1 MDDKVPK
8 LFVFKQ
14 SYKSRNRPS
23 TRVLNQKH
31 LVYIATR
38 PGVMRNPECGFGLWG
53 KLPDMKASKDI
64 DDLRT
69 AYQVIGK
76 ASEGHTLY
84 RAILSVDN
92 NTARDYDLYDRETW
106 QKLIN
111 TRISVIQREMHIKP
125 ENFRWVA
132 SMHYKKR
139 HPHVHILYWDDGK
152 EPRQEFIS
160 KERFEQISERVRTT
174 FSRAVYFEKELKTV
188 QAEQTETAKAVR
200 LQLSAMLKSVNL
212 PDALDLDHVKAE
224 ELDALGKG
232 LEELARALPSTGRLK
247 YGLLKAEYR
256 QKLDEW
262 LGQVIKI
269 SDFSKLEQKYLK
281 LSTDVT
287 RLYGNDESKTEQFL
301 KQAHGTLFTEL
312 GNETLSYLK
321 EVALEL
327 QSREPPGDIQGLSV
341 ATWRIAGQLLRT
353 DPDFAELLKSLPKWR
368 TPDSAILKEELI
380 KKKVDGLTRSLASDL
395 RVRSRAAG
403 YVATAKVTNQS
414 PAKELR
420 KEANS
425 ALYRATRAAVIEAI
439 GKNMGDVQAGEMGTS
454 PGDLQELSEASRHMA
469 GQLLGK
475 SPSFAALLT
484 ALPKQHQPIGKL
496 MQDAAIKEQINSVV
510 QELTHDLRI
519 RSKIDR
525 LTVETADSKN
535 AAQEEKSAAYKDLYR
550 SMNKLVLETM
560 RQEMQYDVQE
570 QREMATMALLRLFRS
585 GSQSKN
591 QLQCQRDLQREK
603 YRNLSETAKRDL
615 QKKRQQEGSWSME
628 F

>member
-1 MDDKVPK
+1 MSDKVPE

-23 TRVLNQKH
+23 TRILNQKH
-31 LVYIATR
+31 LVYISTR

-53 KLPDMKASKDI
+53 KLPGMKASKNI
-64 DDLRT
+64 DDLRK
-69 AYQVIGK
+69 AYRVVGK

-84 RAILSVDN
+84 RAILSVDK
-92 NTARDYDLYDRETW
+92 NTAKDYDLYDRETW

-125 ENFRWVA
+125 EDFRWVA

-139 HPHVHILYWDDGK
+139 HPHVHILYWDNGK

-160 KERFEQISERVRTT
+160 KEHFEQISERVRTT
-174 FSRAVYFEKELKTV
+174 FSRALYFEKELKAV
-188 QAEQTETAKAVR
+188 QAEQDETSKAVR
-200 LQLSAMLKSVNL
+200 LQLSALLKSANL

-224 ELDALGKG
+224 ELDELGKG
-232 LEELARALPSTGRLK
+232 LVDLARTLPSTGRLK
-247 YGLLKAEYR
+247 YGLLKPEYR

-262 LGQVIKI
+262 LGQVMKI
-269 SDFSKLEQKYLK
+269 TDFSKLEQKYLK

-287 RLYGNDESKTEQFL
+287 RLYGNDEAKAEQFL
-301 KQAHGTLFTEL
+301 KQAHERLFTEL
-312 GNETLSYLK
+312 GNKTLSYLK

-327 QSREPPGDIQGLSV
+327 QSREPPNDIQGLSM

-368 TPDSAILKEELI
+368 TPDSAILKEETI
-380 KKKVDGLTRSLASDL
+380 KKQVDGLTRSLAGDL
-395 RVRSRAAG
+395 RVRSKATG
-403 YVATAKVTNQS
+403 YVMAAKVTNQPS
-414 PAKELR
+414 VKEMR

-425 ALYRATRAAVIEAI
+425 ALYRVARAVVMEAI
-439 GKNMGDVQAGEMGTS
+439 GQNMGDSQAGETVES
-454 PGDLQELSEASRHMA
+454 PGDLQGLSEVSRHMA
-469 GQLLGK
+469 SQLLAE

-484 ALPKQHQPIGKL
+484 ALPKQHQPVGKL

-525 LTVETADSKN
+525 FTAETAESKN

-550 SMNKLVLETM
+550 SMNKLVMETS
-560 RQEMQYDVQE
+560 RQEIGYNVQE

-591 QLQCQRDLQREK
+591 QLQSQRDLQHEK

-615 QKKRQQEGSWSME
+615 RKKRQQEGSWSME
-628 F
+628 L

>member
-1 MDDKVPK
+1 MAVKVPE

-53 KLPDMKASKDI
+53 KLPGMKASKNI

-69 AYQVIGK
+69 AYRVVGK
-76 ASEGHTLY
+76 ASESHTLY
-84 RAILSVDN
+84 RAILSVDK

-111 TRISVIQREMHIKP
+111 TRISVIRKEMHIKP
-125 ENFRWVA
+125 EDFRWVA

-139 HPHVHILYWDDGK
+139 HPHVHILYWDNGK

-174 FSRAVYFEKELKTV
+174 FSRALYFEKELKTV
-188 QAEQTETAKAVR
+188 QAEQDETSKAVR
-200 LQLSAMLKSVNL
+200 LQLSSLLKSANL

-224 ELDALGKG
+224 ELDELSKG
-232 LEELARALPSTGRLK
+232 LMDLARSLPSTGRLK
-247 YGLLKAEYR
+247 YGLLKPEYR
-256 QKLDEW
+256 QMLDEW
-262 LGQVIKI
+262 LGQVMKI
-269 SDFSKLEQKYLK
+269 TDFSKLEQKYLK
-281 LSTDVT
+281 LSAEIT
-287 RLYGNDESKTEQFL
+287 RLYGNDEARAEQFL
-301 KQAHGTLFTEL
+301 KQAHARLFKDL

-327 QSREPPGDIQGLSV
+327 QLREPPSDIQGLSM
-341 ATWRIAGQLLRT
+341 ATWRIAGQLLRS
-353 DPDFAELLKSLPKWR
+353 DPAFAELLKSLPKWR
-368 TPDSAILKEELI
+368 TPDSAILKEETI
-380 KKKVDGLTRSLASDL
+380 KKQVDKLTCALVGDL
-395 RVRSRAAG
+395 RVRSKAAG
-403 YVATAKVTNQS
+403 YVTATKTKQS
-414 PAKELR
+414 PVKELR

-425 ALYRATRAAVIEAI
+425 ALYRVARAVVIEAI
-439 GKNMGDVQAGEMGTS
+439 GQNIGDAQAVETGMS
-454 PGDLQELSEASRHMA
+454 PGDLQELSESSRRMAS
-469 GQLLGK
+469 QLLGE
-475 SPSFAALLT
+475 SPSFAALLNT
-484 ALPKQHQPIGKL
+484 LPKQNQPIGKL
-496 MQDAAIKEQINSVV
+496 IQRAEIKEQINSVV

-525 LTVETADSKN
+525 FTAETADRKDE
-535 AAQEEKSAAYKDLYR
+535 AQEEKSAAYKDLYR
-550 SMNKLVLETM
+550 SMNKLVMETA

-591 QLQCQRDLQREK
+591 QLQSQRDLQREK

-615 QKKRQQEGSWSME
+615 KKKRQQEGSWSME

>member
-1 MDDKVPK
+1 MAVTVPE
-8 LFVFKQ
+8 LFIFKQ

-53 KLPDMKASKDI
+53 KLPDMKASKNI

-69 AYQVIGK
+69 AYRVVGK
-76 ASEGHTLY
+76 VSEGHTLY
-84 RAILSVDN
+84 RAILSVDK
-92 NTARDYDLYDRETW
+92 NTARDYDLYDRDTW

-139 HPHVHILYWDDGK
+139 HPHVHILYWDNGK

-174 FSRAVYFEKELKTV
+174 FSRALYFEKELKTV
-188 QAEQTETAKAVR
+188 QAEQAETSKAAR
-200 LQLSAMLKSVNL
+200 LQLSALLKSANL

-224 ELDALGKG
+224 ELDELGKG
-232 LEELARALPSTGRLK
+232 LVDLARTLPSTGRLK
-247 YGLLKAEYR
+247 YGLLKPEYR
-256 QKLDEW
+256 QRLDEW
-262 LGQVIKI
+262 LGQVMKI
-269 SDFSKLEQKYLK
+269 TDFSKLEQKYLK
-281 LSTDVT
+281 LSAEIT
-287 RLYGNDESKTEQFL
+287 RLYGNDEARAEQFL
-301 KQAHGTLFTEL
+301 KQAHVRLFTDL

-327 QSREPPGDIQGLSV
+327 QTREPPGDIQGLSM
-341 ATWRIAGQLLRT
+341 ATWRIAGQLLRRN
-353 DPDFAELLKSLPKWR
+353 PAFAELLKSLPKWR
-368 TPDSAILKEELI
+368 TPDSAILKEKTI
-380 KKKVDGLTRSLASDL
+380 KKQVDKLTRALAGDL
-395 RVRSRAAG
+395 RVRSKAAG
-403 YVATAKVTNQS
+403 YVTAAKTKQS
-414 PAKELR
+414 PVKELR

-425 ALYRATRAAVIEAI
+425 ALYRVARAVVIEAI
-439 GKNMGDVQAGEMGTS
+439 GQNLGDDQAGETGMPS
-454 PGDLQELSEASRHMA
+454 SDLQELSETSRRMA
-469 GQLLGK
+469 GQLLEE
-475 SPSFAALLT
+475 SPSFAVLLDT
-484 ALPKQHQPIGKL
+484 LPKQHRPIGKL
-496 MQDAAIKEQINSVV
+496 MQDAAIQEQIDSVV

-525 LTVETADSKN
+525 FTAETADSKN

-550 SMNKLVLETM
+550 SMNKLVMETA

-591 QLQCQRDLQREK
+591 QLQSQRDLQREK

-615 QKKRQQEGSWSME
+615 KRKRQQEGSWSME
-628 F
+628 V

>member
-1 MDDKVPK
+1 MSDKVPE

-23 TRVLNQKH
+23 TRILNQKH
-31 LVYIATR
+31 LVYISTR

-53 KLPDMKASKDI
+53 KLPDMKASKNI

-69 AYQVIGK
+69 AYRAIGE
-76 ASEGHTLY
+76 ASEGHTVY
-84 RAILSVDN
+84 RAILSVDK

-132 SMHYKKR
+132 SMHYKKI
-139 HPHVHILYWDDGK
+139 HPHVHILYWDNGK
-152 EPRQEFIS
+152 EPRQEYIC

-188 QAEQTETAKAVR
+188 QEEQTETVKAVR
-200 LQLSAMLKSVNL
+200 LQLSAMLKSANL
-212 PDALDLDHVKAE
+212 PDALNLDHVKAE
-224 ELDALGKG
+224 ELDELGKG
-232 LEELARALPSTGRLK
+232 LVELARTLPSTGRLK
-247 YGLLKAEYR
+247 YGLLKSEYR

-262 LGQVIKI
+262 LGQVMKI

-281 LSTDVT
+281 LSADVT
-287 RLYGNDESKTEQFL
+287 QLYGNDGVKAEQFL
-301 KQAHGTLFTEL
+301 KQAHERLFTEL

-321 EVALEL
+321 KVALEL
-327 QSREPPGDIQGLSV
+327 QSREPPSDIKGLSI
-341 ATWRIAGQLLRT
+341 ATWRIASQLLRC
-353 DPDFAELLKSLPKWR
+353 DPVFAELLKSLPKWR
-368 TPDSAILKEELI
+368 TPDSAILKEETI
-380 KKKVDGLTRSLASDL
+380 KNQVDRLTRALVSDL
-395 RVRSRAAG
+395 RVRSKAAG
-403 YVATAKVTNQS
+403 YMTATKT
-414 PAKELR
+414 KELR
-420 KEANS
+420 MEANS
-425 ALYRATRAAVIEAI
+425 SLYRVARAAVMEAI
-439 GKNMGDVQAGEMGTS
+439 GKSMGDVHTIAPGDP
-454 PGDLQELSEASRHMA
+454 PGDLQELSATSKRMA
-469 GQLLGK
+469 GQLLED
-475 SPSFAALLT
+475 SPAFAALLT

-496 MQDAAIKEQINSVV
+496 MQNSAIKEQINSVI

-525 LTVETADSKN
+525 FTAETADSKE

-550 SMNKLVLETM
+550 SMNKLVLETT
-560 RQEMQYDVQE
+560 RQEMGYNVQE

-591 QLQCQRDLQREK
+591 QLQSQHDLQREK